1 MKKMKLL
8 IAAAAVLVAS
18 AGLVQLAPA
27 EEAQVKSPNRG
38 NMAYGCAVGKPMNA
52 DSHLAKMAAC
62 LGLSE
67 AQKAKI
73 KPLLEENFKA
83 KQAVRADQN
92 LTREQRRAKMLELRG
107 QLHDKMKPILTPEQ
121 NRQFAE
127 MKTATGHHW
136 KGKNGCRKHMGHGKA
151 YRMDPDKH
159 LARMTACM
167 GLSADQ
173 QAKIKPI
180 LEEAIKEKQAVRA
193 DQNLTR
199 EQRRAKMQQLRGQMQ
214 EKVKPLL
221 TAEQL
226 KKFDTCKGPAAKQP
240 KGGNCPLGAA
250 NK

>member
-27 EEAQVKSPNRG
+27 EEAQVKGPNRG
-38 NMAYGCAVGKPMNA
+38 NMAYGCAAGKPMNA
-52 DSHLAKMAAC
+52 DSHLAKMATC
-62 LGLSE
+62 LKLSE

-73 KPLLEENFKA
+73 KPLLEENIKA
-83 KQAVRADQN
+83 KQAVRADQT

-107 QLHDKMKPILTPEQ
+107 QLHDKIKPLLTPEQ
-121 NRQFAE
+121 NSQFAS
-127 MKTATGHHW
+127 MGKANGHHW

-193 DQNLTR
+193 DKNLTR
-199 EQRRAKMQQLRGQMQ
+199 EQRRAKMQQLRGQMH
-214 EKVKPLL
+214 EKVKPFL
-221 TAEQL
+221 TPDQL
-226 KKFDTCKGPAAKQP
+226 KQCDAKKCTAANQP
-240 KGGNCPLGAA
+240 RGGNCPMM
-250 NK
+250 K

>member
-27 EEAQVKSPNRG
+27 EEAQVKGPHRG
-38 NMAYGCAVGKPMNA
+38 NMACGCAAGKPMNA
-52 DSHLAKMAAC
+52 DSHLAKMATC

-67 AQKAKI
+67 DQKAKI
-73 KPLLEENFKA
+73 KPLLEESFKA
-83 KQAVRADQN
+83 KQVVRADQN

-107 QLHDKMKPILTPEQ
+107 QLHDKIKPLLTPEQ
-121 NRQFAE
+121 ISKFAD
-127 MKTATGHHW
+127 MGTGHHW
-136 KGKNGCRKHMGHGKA
+136 KGKNGCRKQMGHGKA
-151 YRMDPDKH
+151 YQMDPDKH

-180 LEEAIKEKQAVRA
+180 LEEAVKEKQAVRA
-193 DQNLTR
+193 DKNLTR

-226 KKFDTCKGPAAKQP
+226 KQFDACKGPSAKQP
-240 KGGNCPLGAA
+240 KGGNCPLV
-250 NK
+250 K